1 MNGSHVPISGDF
13 SRIFEADDY
22 MAMVNTP
29 DEAACVLRG
38 HLVLEEFLHLWIDK
52 ITSTDDMFR
61 GVFVPFNSKLKISR
75 NLGLSQDHFKV
86 LDTIN
91 EIRNRFGHRK
101 GYEMEVSTL
110 DSLAEKIDE
119 IPEPEKMLQA
129 REFEAYLSGRDKNGN
144 PVSQTFRYPESDCRI
159 KFIILFVVYMLKLS
173 WWLQT
178 EFNNRNIEYT
188 IIDGLPS

>member
-1 MNGSHVPISGDF
+1 MSGSHVPISGDF
-13 SRIFEADDY
+13 SRIFEAADY

-52 ITSTDDMFR
+52 ITSTDDMFS
-61 GVFVPFNSKLKISR
+61 GVFVPFKSKLQISR

-86 LDTIN
+86 LDKIN

-101 GYEMEVSTL
+101 GYEMEASTL
-110 DSLAEKIDE
+110 DSLAERIDK
-119 IPEPEKMLQA
+119 IPEPEKMLPA
-129 REFEAYLSGRDKNGN
+129 REFEVYFSGKDQNGN
-144 PVSQTFRYPESDCRI
+144 LLSKTFRYSESDCRM
-159 KFIILFVVYMLKLS
+159 KFIILFVIYMLKLS

-178 EFNNRNIEYT
+178 EFDSRNIEYT
-188 IIDGLPS
+188 IIEGLPS

>member
-1 MNGSHVPISGDF
+1 
-13 SRIFEADDY
+13 
-22 MAMVNTP
+22 MVNTP

-52 ITSTDDMFR
+52 ITSTDDMFS
-61 GVFVPFNSKLKISR
+61 GVFVPFKSKLQISR
-75 NLGLSQDHFKV
+75 NLGLNQDHFKV
-86 LDTIN
+86 LDKIN

-110 DSLAEKIDE
+110 DSLADKIDQ
-119 IPEPEKMLQA
+119 IPEPEKMLPT
-129 REFEAYLSGRDKNGN
+129 RDFEAYLSGKDQNGN
-144 PVSQTFRYPESDCRI
+144 LVNKKFRYAESDCRM

-178 EFNNRNIEYT
+178 EFNNRNIKYT
-188 IIDGLPS
+188 IIEGLPS